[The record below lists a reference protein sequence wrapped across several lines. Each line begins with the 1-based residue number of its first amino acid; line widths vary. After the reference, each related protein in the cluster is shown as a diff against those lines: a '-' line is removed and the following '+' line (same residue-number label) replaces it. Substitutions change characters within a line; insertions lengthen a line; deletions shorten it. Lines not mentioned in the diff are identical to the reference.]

1 MDASYTT
8 AFIPQFYPNGYR
20 GDPLTSE
27 DQTYLAVASHYIK
40 NYTKKNLR
48 LEGTPEQP
56 EDNVLYVVLKGA
68 DKEHDFKIERKS
80 DGSFNIT
87 DLESKKESAIKATNF
102 DFDYG
107 SLLRFD
113 VDGRRHLI
121 QFEDTREEVNL
132 RFSIKGSEVE
142 CVVYDAAQY
151 KLKGYMSPPKK
162 IDQAKSVLS
171 PMPGAIVHVSVEVG
185 QNVVEGQELLVIEA
199 MKMQNIIKSQVEGRV
214 KKINIKAGVSV
225 AVDQLLIEFE

>member
-1 MDASYTT
+1 
-8 AFIPQFYPNGYR
+8 
-20 GDPLTSE
+20 
-27 DQTYLAVASHYIK
+27 
-40 NYTKKNLR
+40 LR

-56 EDNVLYVVLKGA
+56 EDDTLYVVLKGA

-80 DGSFNIT
+80 DGSFTVT

-113 VDGRRHLI
+113 VDGKRHLV
-121 QFEDTREEVNL
+121 QFEDTREEVNF
-132 RFSIKGSEVE
+132 RFSIKGSDVE
-142 CVVYDAAQY
+142 CAVYNTAQY
-151 KLKGYMSPPKK
+151 KLKGLMSPPKK
-162 IDQAKSVLS
+162 IDHAKSVLS

-199 MKMQNIIKSQVEGRV
+199 MKMQNIIKSQVEGKV